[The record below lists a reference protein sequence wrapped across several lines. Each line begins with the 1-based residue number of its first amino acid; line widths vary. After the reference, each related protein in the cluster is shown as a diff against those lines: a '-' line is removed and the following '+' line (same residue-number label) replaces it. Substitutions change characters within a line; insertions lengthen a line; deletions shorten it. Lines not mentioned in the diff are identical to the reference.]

1 MSSSTLYT
9 SDNCAL
15 PGTEFGEISARSPG
29 GDDGELGEFDPDD
42 RPFLSLKEVVPF
54 TVADSVAAGDER

>member
-9 SDNCAL
+9 SDTCAL
-15 PGTEFGEISARSPG
+15 PGAEFGEMSTRSAG
-29 GDDGELGEFDPDD
+29 VEDGEHGEFDPDE

-54 TVADSVAAGDER
+54 TVADSVAAGDDR